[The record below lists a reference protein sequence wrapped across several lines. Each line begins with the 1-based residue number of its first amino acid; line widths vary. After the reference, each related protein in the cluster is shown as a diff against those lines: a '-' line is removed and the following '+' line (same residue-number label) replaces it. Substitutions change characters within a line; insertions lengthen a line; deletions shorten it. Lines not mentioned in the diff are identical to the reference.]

1 MKFEKVHEDV
11 CLVSSK
17 SKDLNLEHFQ
27 DLQATLGLHRIS
39 LFGPDNLFP
48 ISQNVSQSFTMFNN
62 VSQSFT
68 MSHDL
73 QQCINNMSH
82 NVMSEIL
89 KLSMCTL

>member
-1 MKFEKVHEDV
+1 MKFKKVHEDV
-11 CLVSSK
+11 CYVSSK

-48 ISQNVSQSFTMFNN
+48 ISQNVSQSFTM
-62 VSQSFT
+62 SQKISQCFT

-82 NVMSEIL
+82 YVMYGI
-89 KLSMCTL
+89 